1 MAACLGT
8 PTSHLRPG
16 LNSSPS
22 WGRHPRLALPG
33 TQCPSSRF
41 PLSPTASTHTAFHSS
56 NSVLHGSPCG
66 EVAEVIKITIMGAFK
81 STVLPVLGILVSLT
95 PFQNGHMQVL
105 KDSGGLIFI
114 PLRESFQF
122 PAPPTWPSNRAQSW
136 RPRAPAGAAGRV
148 AATRYPAASCRQGS
162 QTFTKHTGLRAENL
176 PSTPNHVYLVTW
188 GQGDANA
195 HFTDKETEVPA
206 QSPSGTKGLGASTY
220 PIILARDFTRKPQG
234 WALQRPPAGG

>member
-1 MAACLGT
+1 M
-8 PTSHLRPG
+8 
-16 LNSSPS
+16 
-22 WGRHPRLALPG
+22 
-33 TQCPSSRF
+33 
-41 PLSPTASTHTAFHSS
+41 
-56 NSVLHGSPCG
+56 
-66 EVAEVIKITIMGAFK
+66 IKITIMGAFK
-81 STVLPVLGILVSLT
+81 SAVLPVLGILVSLT

-122 PAPPTWPSNRAQSW
+122 PAPPTWPSNRAQSR

-148 AATRYPAASCRQGS
+148 AATRYPAAS

-176 PSTPNHVYLVTW
+176 PSTPNHAYLVTW